1 MNVFIDSDFHCHT
14 SNPDNTFREVET
26 TFFDGKCEAFIEGY
40 IYIPSGE
47 SWGREDGVV
56 FCGEMIAPW
65 KNYSELNNVQR
76 AYEIEKLA
84 DAEKALS
91 IFMGGSL

>member
-1 MNVFIDSDFHCHT
+1 MKVFIDSDFHCHT